1 MQAGEYYRIQ
11 PCSHIREHDRTQGCG
26 GPPKQT
32 KNTIVIENSEI
43 LDAGA
48 KFESALSIIASRL
61 QEGKPKSYEELSSAS
76 SQRYHRLRTPYKLIT
91 KLQAPS

>member
-11 PCSHIREHDRTQGCG
+11 PCSHLRGHGRNQGCG
-26 GPPKQT
+26 GPRKQT

-48 KFESALSIIASRL
+48 KFESALSIIDSRL
-61 QEGKPKSYEELSSAS
+61 QEGKSKRDEDLSSAS
-76 SQRYHRLRTPYKLIT
+76 SQRYHRPRTPYKLIT

>member
-1 MQAGEYYRIQ
+1 MQAGEYYRTQ
-11 PCSHIREHDRTQGCG
+11 PCSHIREHGRTQDCG
-26 GPPKQT
+26 GPRKQT

-61 QEGKPKSYEELSSAS
+61 QEGKPKNYEELSSAS
-76 SQRYHRLRTPYKLIT
+76 SQRYHRLRTSYKLIT

>member
-11 PCSHIREHDRTQGCG
+11 PCSHIREHGRTQDCG
-26 GPPKQT
+26 GPRKQT
-32 KNTIVIENSEI
+32 KNTIVIENRDI
-43 LDAGA
+43 LDAGE
-48 KFESALSIIASRL
+48 KFESALAIIASRL

-76 SQRYHRLRTPYKLIT
+76 SQRYHHLRIPYKLIT